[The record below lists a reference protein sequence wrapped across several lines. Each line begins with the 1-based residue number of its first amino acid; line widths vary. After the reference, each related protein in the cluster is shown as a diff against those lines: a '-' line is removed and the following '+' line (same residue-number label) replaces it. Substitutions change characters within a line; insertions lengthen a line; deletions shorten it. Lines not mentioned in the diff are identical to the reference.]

1 MHCRISYCSQSKSQP
16 ELRIHLLHHDRG
28 FSLFRGVHVIASQNQ
43 NCFVTNS
50 PLQSSHAETKAN
62 ANLLLLVPVPSCSS
76 FQLPQSVLMR
86 SVLSQILHCKAA
98 MQKLRAMPCQPAS
111 VGASYHA
118 VALRFHKAI
127 RRTVEKSPL
136 ELLTE

>member
-111 VGASYHA
+111 ILVPVTTQQLAVSIKRSDAQWIFLSPGAA
-118 VALRFHKAI
+118 D
-127 RRTVEKSPL
+127 
-136 ELLTE
+136 